1 MNRMIFLVPV
11 LLSTLVPTIVLS
23 KECTRTN
30 SSTDTKLELVPKL
43 VPMVPKVPSRPL
55 EKKELIKGKRYLSL
69 NCDVPKDIR
78 DQIRNRYKMTP
89 VWWGLNDHDHTYLVH
104 RNPKTNNW
112 VMFAAFK
119 SGAICVV
126 GTGPTGALVDVKSGE
141 IH

>member
-1 MNRMIFLVPV
+1 MKKIFILVPV

-55 EKKELIKGKRYLSL
+55 EKKELVKGKRYLSL
-69 NCDVPKDIR
+69 HCDVPKDIQEQLR
-78 DQIRNRYKMTP
+78 KKYKMVP
-89 VWWGLNDHDHTYLVH
+89 VWWGVNEYENTYLVH
-104 RNPKTNNW
+104 RNPETNGW
-112 VMFAAFK
+112 AMFAAFK
-119 SGAICVV
+119 SGAICYV

>member
-1 MNRMIFLVPV
+1 MKKIFILVPV

-55 EKKELIKGKRYLSL
+55 EKKELVKGKRYLSL
-69 NCDVPKDIR
+69 HCDVPKDIQEQLR
-78 DQIRNRYKMTP
+78 KKYKMVP
-89 VWWGLNDHDHTYLVH
+89 VWWGVNEYDNTYLVH
-104 RNPKTNNW
+104 RNPETNNW
-112 VMFAAFK
+112 AMFAAFK
-119 SGAICVV
+119 SGAICYV

>member
-1 MNRMIFLVPV
+1 MKKIFILVPV
-11 LLSTLVPTIVLS
+11 LLSTLVPNIVLS

-30 SSTDTKLELVPKL
+30 SSTETKLELVPNR

-55 EKKELIKGKRYLSL
+55 ERKELVKGKRYLSL
-69 NCDVPKDIR
+69 DCDVPANIR
-78 DQIRNRYKMTP
+78 DEIRDKYKMTP
-89 VWWGLNDHDHTYLVH
+89 VWWGLNDHDNTYLVH

-126 GTGPTGALVDVKSGE
+126 GTGPESNLVVKSSGTV
-141 IH
+141 H

>member
-55 EKKELIKGKRYLSL
+55 EKKELVKGKRYLSL
-69 NCDVPKDIR
+69 HCDVPKDIQEQLR
-78 DQIRNRYKMTP
+78 KKYKMVP
-89 VWWGLNDHDHTYLVH
+89 VWWGVNEYDNTYLVH
-104 RNPKTNNW
+104 RNPETNGW
-112 VMFAAFK
+112 AMFAAFK
-119 SGAICVV
+119 SGAICYV
-126 GTGPTGALVDVKSGE
+126 GTGPTGALVDVKSGA